1 MELIKA
7 PFIDE
12 GHQRLGGSFQHTRA
26 PEGRCGRGAFS
37 GHAVAA
43 LRGIGQIHRGEAAGI
58 CRAKGAFFVAHLAGT
73 LGLQRGQ
80 IIIKAIAHHLIHQV
94 QAIKSIPRIGNTA
107 GSIGTHAIIFHVIAG
122 QCRTAQQHGNIHA
135 LARHFFQVFAHDD
148 GGFHQQTRHADGMRL
163 MFARSIYNFNQ
174 RHFDAQIDH
183 AIAVI
188 GQDDIHQILAD
199 IMHITLHRAE
209 HDGALF
215 LAFDTFHIGFEIGN
229 GGLHGFRRLQ
239 HEGKLHLAGAEKLP
253 HHLHAIQQNI
263 IDDGKRRDALGQ
275 SIGQFIIQPLAVA
288 INNAVLQ
295 AAFNRLSALL
305 RRGIGGFASA
315 EKLQHLLQRIIIFRA
330 AIIDQILRNL
340 HFLRRDLMQRL
351 DLGDMHNRARHARL
365 HGEVQKHTVQ
375 YMPRGGVEPEGDI
388 GKPQDDLNLRK
399 LIPDHANA
407 LKRPKAKLAVILITG
422 RDREGQRVN
431 HQIRLRQPVLV
442 AGKFHQA
449 ARDAQL
455 ILGGF
460 RHAHFING
468 QRNHRRAE
476 FARQDHTIFGGFLAF
491 FEVDRIDDGLAAM
504 QLECRFNHRGFG
516 GINHQRAIHAAG
528 EAANHLGHFRH
539 FIAPDKGSADVQA
552 I

>member
-1 MELIKA
+1 
-7 PFIDE
+7 
-12 GHQRLGGSFQHTRA
+12 
-26 PEGRCGRGAFS
+26 
-37 GHAVAA
+37 
-43 LRGIGQIHRGEAAGI
+43 
-58 CRAKGAFFVAHLAGT
+58 
-73 LGLQRGQ
+73 
-80 IIIKAIAHHLIHQV
+80 
-94 QAIKSIPRIGNTA
+94 
-107 GSIGTHAIIFHVIAG
+107 
-122 QCRTAQQHGNIHA
+122 
-135 LARHFFQVFAHDD
+135 
-148 GGFHQQTRHADGMRL
+148 MRL
-163 MFARSIYNFNQ
+163 MFARSIHNFDQ

-199 IMHITLHRAE
+199 IMHIALHRAQ
-209 HDGALF
+209 HDGAFF
-215 LAFDTFHIGFEIGN
+215 LALDTFHIGFEIGN

-263 IDDGKRRDALGQ
+263 IDDGKRGNALGQ

-305 RRGIGGFASA
+305 RRGISGFASA
-315 EKLQHLLQRIIIFRA
+315 EKFQHLLQRVIIFRA

-340 HFLRRDLMQRL
+340 HFLGRDLMQRL

-365 HGEVQKHTVQ
+365 HGKIQKHTIQ
-375 YMPRGGVEPEGDI
+375 HMPRGGVEPEGDI
-388 GKPQDDLNLRK
+388 GKPKDDLNIGK
-399 LIPDHANA
+399 FIPDHPDT
-407 LKRPKAKLAVILITG
+407 LKRPKAKLAVILITS
-422 RDREGQRVN
+422 RDRKGQRIN

-460 RHAHFING
+460 CHAHFING

-491 FEVDRIDDGLAAM
+491 FKIDRIDDGLAAM
-504 QLECRFNHRGFG
+504 QLECCFNHRGFG
-516 GINHQRAIHAAG
+516 GINHQRPIHAAG
-528 EAANHLGHFRH
+528 EAADHLGHFRH
-539 FIAPDKGSADVQA
+539 FIAPDKGCADVQA
-552 I
+552 V